1 MPHSYTLTVRDY
13 EVDSY
18 GGVNN
23 ATFLNYMEE
32 GRKLYLATIGLDLRA
47 LFYKNI
53 GFVVTR
59 YEIDYLRSLVAGNEI
74 EIETNMTR
82 LSRLKFQFEQ
92 NIYLL
97 PERVPVVKAINTG
110 VPINVEKNRAEWS
123 PELDE
128 LLGHFLVP
136 AKA

>member
-1 MPHSYTLTVRDY
+1 MTHAYTLTVRDY

-59 YEIDYLRSLVAGNEI
+59 YEIDYLRSLAAGDEV
-74 EIETNMTR
+74 EIETSMTR
-82 LSRLKFQFEQ
+82 LSRLKFRFEQ

-97 PERVPVVKAINTG
+97 PGRVPVVKAINIG
-110 VPINVEKNRAEWS
+110 VPINVAKNRAEWA
-123 PELDE
+123 PELDA
-128 LLGHFLVP
+128 LLGHFPVP
-136 AKA
+136 QKA